1 MVNFSLNAGSLMGII
16 LAFAGAG
23 LYFLRS
29 FRPNLARDY
38 DVFFA
43 AIALICGG
51 ILFFQSWRLDPIL
64 QFGVFL
70 LAGSTVFFAV
80 DSIRLRDIATEQAKR
95 NTPLV
100 DDDRPVSRSYQYQS
114 EDYGPGYGSFDAQ
127 RPSNAR
133 RIRGSRDF
141 QEGGYEDG
149 NGWGDSDRRDN
160 RRQPRSLDWGR
171 DRDPDRADAG
181 RVRTRRAALE
191 RPDYGSDYGDAWD
204 APSPG
209 PGNGPPYGGAGGGRA
224 GAGYEGGYGEGD
236 WGDRGRNRGDRGRNR
251 GDRPPGDY
259 SEWGYGPGEA
269 SPRSA
274 PPQDYPGDYGAGYA
288 ASSYPD
294 GYNRGYEER
303 SGVGAAGPS
312 AYPEGSYSSD
322 PAAYGTPLTAAVGTA
337 LEGDLGGEYAGGI
350 DPTEDPS
357 VYGSGGSGAYDSSY
371 GGGSYG
377 GGSYGSGSYG
387 GESEGGYG
395 EGGYGAGDDG
405 GRGEAARSD
414 DRASGDPNRRP
425 RRRPPSTLMSRSPYG
440 EDEF

>member
-224 GAGYEGGYGEGD
+224 GAGCATAGRPEGLAAGSLTRKTPHGRAM
-236 WGDRGRNRGDRGRNR
+236 RGVPGPVGRIRPWCGPAVRRGF
-251 GDRPPGDY
+251 PPAR
-259 SEWGYGPGEA
+259 S
-269 SPRSA
+269 RSA
-274 PPQDYPGDYGAGYA
+274 LVAGRCQ
-288 ASSYPD
+288 PCPI
-294 GYNRGYEER
+294 R
-303 SGVGAAGPS
+303 
-312 AYPEGSYSSD
+312 
-322 PAAYGTPLTAAVGTA
+322 
-337 LEGDLGGEYAGGI
+337 
-350 DPTEDPS
+350 
-357 VYGSGGSGAYDSSY
+357 
-371 GGGSYG
+371 
-377 GGSYGSGSYG
+377 
-387 GESEGGYG
+387 
-395 EGGYGAGDDG
+395 
-405 GRGEAARSD
+405 
-414 DRASGDPNRRP
+414 
-425 RRRPPSTLMSRSPYG
+425 
-440 EDEF
+440 